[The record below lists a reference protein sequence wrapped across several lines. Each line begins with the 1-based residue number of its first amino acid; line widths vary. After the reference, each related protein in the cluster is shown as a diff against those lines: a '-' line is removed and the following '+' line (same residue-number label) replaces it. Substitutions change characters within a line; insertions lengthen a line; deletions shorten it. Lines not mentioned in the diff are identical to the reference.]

1 MRTWSPILRAFLALA
16 AAFLLLAGV
25 GRAGLMPHSFSATVL
40 VLLMGILAA
49 AIGRGLGLSQS
60 WVPGLLALPWVL
72 DWLLRHPA
80 PGWVWPAALAGL
92 LLVFGGGILTRVP
105 LYNSNRAAWEALLLL
120 LPPGPAR
127 FADLG
132 AGLGGP
138 LAFLARERPGDRFTG
153 IEASPLTCLLAWLR
167 TRPARDRCTVH
178 WGSLWSLDLGGFDV
192 VYAFLSP
199 APMPELW
206 AKAEREMR
214 PGSLLVS
221 NTFGVPGR
229 EPERR
234 IPLAGRKDA
243 CLLVWRMPGY
253 KDSKS

>member
-1 MRTWSPILRAFLALA
+1 MRSWSPILRAFLALA

-120 LPPGPAR
+120 LPR
-127 FADLG
+127 LRRVHVYC
-132 AGLGGP
+132 AG
-138 LAFLARERPGDRFTG
+138 
-153 IEASPLTCLLAWLR
+153 C
-167 TRPARDRCTVH
+167 
-178 WGSLWSLDLGGFDV
+178 
-192 VYAFLSP
+192 
-199 APMPELW
+199 
-206 AKAEREMR
+206 
-214 PGSLLVS
+214 
-221 NTFGVPGR
+221 
-229 EPERR
+229 
-234 IPLAGRKDA
+234 
-243 CLLVWRMPGY
+243 
-253 KDSKS
+253 